1 VSVYMVCAWCV
12 RGVYM
17 VCAWCVCLCIGND
30 APCVCVC
37 VCVRACVRVCVLEGG
52 GGGWVVRHRAA
63 GLVRSPLSLCL
74 APEFPTHPLENI
86 DTVTSV

>member
-37 VCVRACVRVCVLEGG
+37 VSVRECVSVCVLEGG
-52 GGGWVVRHRAA
+52 GGVVYL
-63 GLVRSPLSLCL
+63 GS
-74 APEFPTHPLENI
+74 
-86 DTVTSV
+86 